1 MKTYI
6 CDYALTSP
14 AILANRITFMC
25 DQAWCD
31 WLDIDEDRFEL
42 RVFSIFENE
51 ELSAEELARVDA
63 LVKPFLYEG

>member
-6 CDYALTSP
+6 CDYALISP
-14 AILANRITFMC
+14 AILASRITFMC

-31 WLDIDEDRFEL
+31 WLGIDEDRFKL
-42 RVFSIFENE
+42 CVFSVFEDE
-51 ELSAEELARVDA
+51 ELSAEELARVDT

>member
-14 AILANRITFMC
+14 AILANRITSMC

-31 WLDIDEDRFEL
+31 WLGIDEDRFEL
-42 RVFSIFENE
+42 RAFSVFENE

-63 LVKPFLYEG
+63 LVKPFLYER

>member
-6 CDYALTSP
+6 CDYALISP
-14 AILANRITFMC
+14 AVLADRITFMC
-25 DQAWCD
+25 DQAWSN

-42 RVFSIFENE
+42 HVFSVFENE